1 MKSIEK
7 KNQYRTADIFLIIL
21 ENFKISALSIRGK
34 EWHFSNEDNI
44 LWFLK
49 RYTVIH
55 KATFLYHSLIKLQT
69 QITRNVKQGLQL
81 TTSY

>member
-44 LWFLK
+44 VVFE
-49 RYTVIH
+49 T
-55 KATFLYHSLIKLQT
+55 LYCHT
-69 QITRNVKQGLQL
+69 
-81 TTSY
+81 

>member
-21 ENFKISALSIRGK
+21 ENFIISALSIRGK

-44 LWFLK
+44 VVFE
-49 RYTVIH
+49 T
-55 KATFLYHSLIKLQT
+55 LYCHT
-69 QITRNVKQGLQL
+69 
-81 TTSY
+81 